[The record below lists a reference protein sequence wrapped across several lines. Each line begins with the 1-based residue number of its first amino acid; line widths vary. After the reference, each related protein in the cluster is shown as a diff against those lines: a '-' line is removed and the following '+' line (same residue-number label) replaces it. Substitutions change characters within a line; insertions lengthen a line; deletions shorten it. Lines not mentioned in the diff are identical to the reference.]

1 MYGIMDK
8 SMYNRTMNI
17 LPNKK
22 SIYFKKQGF
31 TLVEVLVATTIFIV
45 VMLVAITA
53 LLASQQSSKKG
64 QAIRS
69 ALDNVQFSLESI
81 TRSGRLGS
89 LYTCI
94 NSTGTTSLSVT
105 GGDCTNGTGFA
116 FALFDPV
123 SKITDGYAFYLGT
136 TGTGSG
142 AIFRCISRGSL
153 SITLKGTDCTAI
165 TAPEINVTTFAT
177 IVDGSDIADG
187 RQPSVKIMIEG
198 NANAS
203 NQQTQFFIQTL
214 VSQRQFE

>member
-1 MYGIMDK
+1 
-8 SMYNRTMNI
+8 MYNRTMAKNQYKI
-17 LPNKK
+17 YPALKEKK
-22 SIYFKKQGF
+22 SFSFSAGF

-64 QAIRS
+64 QAIKS

-94 NSTGTTSLSVT
+94 SSSGTTTLSVV
-105 GGDCTNGTGFA
+105 GADCAVGSGFA
-116 FALFDPV
+116 FGLYDPIT
-123 SKITDGYAFYLGT
+123 KITDGYAFYLGT
-136 TGTGSG
+136 TSTGSG

-153 SITLKGTDCTAI
+153 SITLKGTDCSAVTS
-165 TAPEINVTTFAT
+165 PDINVTTFAT
-177 IVDGSDIADG
+177 VVDGSDVSDG

-198 NANAS
+198 TANAS
-203 NQQTQFFIQTL
+203 NQETPFFIQTL

>member
-1 MYGIMDK
+1 
-8 SMYNRTMNI
+8 MYNRTMNNAFYKTNI
-17 LPNKK
+17 KNKNK
-22 SIYFKKQGF
+22 AF

-53 LLASQQSSKKG
+53 LLASQRSSKQG

-94 NSTGTTSLSVT
+94 SSTGTTTLSIVGSDCPT
-105 GGDCTNGTGFA
+105 GGTGFA
-116 FALFDPV
+116 FGLYDPI

-136 TGTGSG
+136 TATGSG
-142 AIFRCISRGSL
+142 AIFRCISRGNL
-153 SITLKGTDCTAI
+153 SVTLKGTDCSAI
-165 TAPEINVTTFAT
+165 TAPDVNITSFTTV
-177 IVDGSDIADG
+177 VDGSDIADG
-187 RQPSVKIMIEG
+187 RQPSVKIIMEG
-198 NANAS
+198 VANAT
-203 NQQTQFFIQTL
+203 NQQTPFFIQTI